1 MLSIFAYEAKCD
13 GKCKEGEAASLYG
26 RYIAV
31 NASWLAGSL
40 GCVLLDL
47 VTLTQFVV
55 YGEGRE
61 EVGDGERGE
70 NGDANGSAN
79 GRGREVDRPLLERE
93 DSGYQ

>member
-1 MLSIFAYEAKCD
+1 VLSIFAYEARCER
-13 GKCKEGEAASLYG
+13 KECRKGEKAGVYG
-26 RYIAV
+26 RYVAV

-47 VTLTQFVV
+47 VTLTQFVL
-55 YGEGRE
+55 YGEERE
-61 EVGDGERGE
+61 GEVGVEGRVE
-70 NGDANGSAN
+70 NGDAVVN